1 MRRYG
6 NRPGLIFAPV
16 LLAALGL
23 ASLMPA
29 SAFGY
34 GLLKVLAAVLV
45 LLMVWHWRQY
55 RDELRA
61 VRARRRARSLA
72 RLG

>member
-1 MRRYG
+1 MRYG

-29 SAFGY
+29 SVFGY
-34 GLLKVLAAVLV
+34 GLLKVMAAVLV
-45 LLMVWHWRQY
+45 LLMAWHWRQY

-61 VRARRRARSLA
+61 VWARRRRARA
-72 RLG
+72 PQG